1 MHSSLFCRFCPT
13 KLLSKTAPF
22 LVLGFLFTSTIFADA
37 ADAAS
42 TAAAEFKVPEA
53 YAEESQHDYC
63 LLRVNLT
70 DSSASRRKPILIKFI
85 SDGFVYTSEWRKNFS
100 VIGVDYVSF
109 SFFHLLVNRSC
120 GEALAVARQAVARFL
135 PCVSPK
141 EDLCG
146 VATIIALGR
155 KSPLIA
161 PFTDAPAFGLLA
173 FDKFIGRSQLQDCA
187 VLIRLRPDSSGEGFG
202 ELDRSLFN
210 LYIKFRMPIVDIKR
224 INREVYLVF
233 SRQCNKK
240 SDYYSTLSELLNVG
254 KNRPALFDGVN
265 LAPDTSPYIFSEGM
279 NR

>member
-53 YAEESQHDYC
+53 YADGNLQHDYC

-120 GEALAVARQAVARFL
+120 GEALGCGPARRSLGSCLAYLRKKTCV
-135 PCVSPK
+135 VSPQ
-141 EDLCG
+141 L
-146 VATIIALGR
+146 L
-155 KSPLIA
+155 
-161 PFTDAPAFGLLA
+161 LLA
-173 FDKFIGRSQLQDCA
+173 GS
-187 VLIRLRPDSSGEGFG
+187 LR
-202 ELDRSLFN
+202 
-210 LYIKFRMPIVDIKR
+210 
-224 INREVYLVF
+224 
-233 SRQCNKK
+233 
-240 SDYYSTLSELLNVG
+240 
-254 KNRPALFDGVN
+254 
-265 LAPDTSPYIFSEGM
+265 
-279 NR
+279 